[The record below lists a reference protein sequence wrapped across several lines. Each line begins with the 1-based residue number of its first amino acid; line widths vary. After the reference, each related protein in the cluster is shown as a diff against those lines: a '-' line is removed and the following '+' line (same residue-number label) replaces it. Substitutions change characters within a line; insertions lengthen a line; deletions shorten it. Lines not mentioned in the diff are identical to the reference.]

1 MFKVIFFIL
10 ILKISSVW
18 AFITVQFIPR
28 KKTDKDKTI
37 VCDSDASLSGQMHRH
52 LSPLSLPTPPLCFP

>member
-28 KKTDKDKTI
+28 KKPDKDKTI

-52 LSPLSLPTPPLCFP
+52 LSPLSLQTPPLCFP

>member
-1 MFKVIFFIL
+1 MFIFSVL
-10 ILKISSVW
+10 ILRISSVW
-18 AFITVQFIPR
+18 AFITVQLIPWR
-28 KKTDKDKTI
+28 KSDKGRTI